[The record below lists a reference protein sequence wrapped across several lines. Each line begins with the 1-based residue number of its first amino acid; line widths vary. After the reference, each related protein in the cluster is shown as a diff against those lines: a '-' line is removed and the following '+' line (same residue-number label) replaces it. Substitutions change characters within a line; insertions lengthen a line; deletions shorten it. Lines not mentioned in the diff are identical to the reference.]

1 MERVEHAFGASAE
14 RERWMA
20 YQVKSAVEVQ
30 LDVLGALMLR
40 DMRTRFGG
48 TMWGYGI
55 AVGWPCAHIL
65 VITAIYAVM
74 KKPTPIGDSI
84 VLFAVSGLSPY
95 IILNYMSRKMMEG
108 PMQNKQLIYFPQVKF
123 FDVVISRALVEICTS
138 SLSIFLV
145 FFIAACCGAQII
157 PRDPYAFCESMLLA
171 LCFAMGVGFFNVF
184 ISQIFPPWQMGVIVP
199 VIIIYFTSGTVIVIE
214 SMPAVIYEYVQ
225 WNPLMHIV
233 KVCRSAFYPGYG
245 TDADIL
251 FVLIVSGTMALI
263 GLLGIRFVV
272 PRFLN

>member
-1 MERVEHAFGASAE
+1 
-14 RERWMA
+14 MA
-20 YQVKSAVEVQ
+20 YQAKSALEIQ

-40 DMRTRFGG
+40 DIRTRFGG
-48 TMWGYGI
+48 TMWGYAV

-65 VITAIYAVM
+65 VITSFYALRHI
-74 KKPTPIGDSI
+74 PAPIGDSI

-108 PMQNKQLIYFPQVKF
+108 PLMNKQLIYFPQVKF
-123 FDVVISRALVEICTS
+123 FDVVMSRALVEVCTS
-138 SLSIFLV
+138 SLSIALV
-145 FFIAACCGAQII
+145 FAIAACSGASVV
-157 PRDPYAFCESMLLA
+157 PRDPFAFCESMLLA
-171 LCFAMGVGFFNVF
+171 LGFATSMGFMNVF
-184 ISQIFPPWQMGVIVP
+184 ISQIFQPWMIGVIVP
-199 VIIIYFTSGTVIVIE
+199 VLILYFTSGAFIVTE

-233 KVCRSAFYPGYG
+233 KICRSSFYPGYG
-245 TDADIL
+245 SDASML
-251 FVLIVSGTMALI
+251 YVLMVSGALALV